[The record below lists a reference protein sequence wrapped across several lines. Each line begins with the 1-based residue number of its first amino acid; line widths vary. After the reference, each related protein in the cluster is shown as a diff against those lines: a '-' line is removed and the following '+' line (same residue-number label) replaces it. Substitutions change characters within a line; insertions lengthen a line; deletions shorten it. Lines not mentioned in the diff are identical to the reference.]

1 MHSSYVFEHLINAQ
15 INIAEQQQQ
24 QSQSHLQKPK
34 QDKFQQSKEK
44 SLKFCNRLKQAFS
57 EVGNINKAKKN
68 LKN

>member
-15 INIAEQQQQ
+15 INIAEQQPQPQ
-24 QSQSHLQKPK
+24 AL
-34 QDKFQQSKEK
+34 QDKLQQSKEK
-44 SLKFCNRLKQAFS
+44 SLKFCNRLKQALS